1 MTNWQ
6 NRIKRL
12 EYLPANQLLANP
24 LNARRHPAKQRDALR
39 GSLDS
44 LGWYDAVIY
53 NERTGYLVD
62 GHARV
67 EEQLTKDDSATIPV
81 LVVDLSEE
89 EEAQAL
95 ASHDWIAHLAEY
107 DKQVLDD
114 LLRTFNSDD
123 ERVQTMLSEMADEFN
138 LFELQEI
145 EEAPEAKID
154 EAEALREKWQT
165 ERGQLWVIPS
175 KHGGEHRLLCGDS
188 TNASDVQRLIGGD
201 QSTLIHADPPYGMG
215 KEKDGVLN
223 DNLYRSKLDAFQMA
237 WWGTMRPYLKN
248 NSSAYVWGNA
258 PDLWRWW
265 YVGGLNDSERL
276 TLKNEI
282 VWNKTAGI
290 LGAKS
295 DTHRCYTTNSERC
308 LFFMLGDQVMS
319 ENADN
324 YWDGWEPIRKYL
336 YEQRML
342 MGWDVP
348 TMKTIVGHSTKS
360 PDHWTNKSQWEF
372 PTRKVYEAFQK
383 AANDEAF
390 KREYEDIKRE
400 YEDIKREYMD
410 LRAYFDNTH
419 EVMTDV
425 WTHERV
431 VGDER
436 YHHATPKPVELIQRI
451 IKSSSRNGDIVIE
464 PFGGS
469 GSTMVACEQLHRQCR
484 MIEIEPK
491 YVATILERM
500 SNMGLTPV
508 LME

>member
-53 NERTGYLVD
+53 NQRTGYLVD

-175 KHGGEHRLLCGDS
+175 KHGGEHRLLCGDCS
-188 TNASDVQRLIGGD
+188 IEEDVDRLID
-201 QSTLIHADPPYGMG
+201 NLEIPLMITDPPYGVKMSKGFSGSDGFGGSGKPIARRTYNDTWDEERPSKITFDLLLSKVNLAIIFGGNYFADLLPQSTHWIVWDKLQTMPTFGDCELAWTNIGRKSVKKFTVQYNGLIG
-215 KEKDGVLN
+215 KE
-223 DNLYRSKLDAFQMA
+223 
-237 WWGTMRPYLKN
+237 
-248 NSSAYVWGNA
+248 
-258 PDLWRWW
+258 
-265 YVGGLNDSERL
+265 E
-276 TLKNEI
+276 
-282 VWNKTAGI
+282 
-290 LGAKS
+290 
-295 DTHRCYTTNSERC
+295 
-308 LFFMLGDQVMS
+308 
-319 ENADN
+319 
-324 YWDGWEPIRKYL
+324 
-336 YEQRML
+336 
-342 MGWDVP
+342 
-348 TMKTIVGHSTKS
+348 
-360 PDHWTNKSQWEF
+360 
-372 PTRKVYEAFQK
+372 
-383 AANDEAF
+383 
-390 KREYEDIKRE
+390 
-400 YEDIKREYMD
+400 
-410 LRAYFDNTH
+410 
-419 EVMTDV
+419 
-425 WTHERV
+425 
-431 VGDER
+431 ER
-436 YHHATPKPVELIQRI
+436 YHPTQKPVKLLIEI
-451 IKSSSRNGDIVIE
+451 INHYESQIVFD

-469 GSTMVACEQLHRQCR
+469 GATMVACEQLHRQCR